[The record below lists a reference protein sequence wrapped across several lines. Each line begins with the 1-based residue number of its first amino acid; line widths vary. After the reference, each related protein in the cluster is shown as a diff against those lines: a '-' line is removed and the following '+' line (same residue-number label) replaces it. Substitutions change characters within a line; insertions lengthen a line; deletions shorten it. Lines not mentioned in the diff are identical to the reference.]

1 VNKISIAGVVQY
13 IPSGISM
20 VEVSEQIEQD
30 ISALKEAVAAIAQ
43 EVYSLYANYLAALG
57 QAVQQQLILASFHLC
72 TQAYPEAF
80 LSLPLQQKQELQQ
93 ALQYLGQEAQ
103 QQIQTFSLLLPVAG
117 GDANDP
123 DRLVEAIARLESAI
137 LEELQQISQ
146 VANRTLEEF
155 NILSAPAVEIA
166 LEVAA
171 KAEALGGAVGGP
183 PNLLTAIMEEAGS
196 LPEGSLLMSV
206 ESLDQIANPDKQ
218 QESTATEI
226 VAIYLRLAEIEFVDS
241 TVMAWRNQLRKLSTR
256 LTGVQRE
263 LAKKQRQRMVAE
275 AETVWRASWS
285 NGYES

>member
-1 VNKISIAGVVQY
+1 
-13 IPSGISM
+13 M

-57 QAVQQQLILASFHLC
+57 QAVQQQLILASFQLC

-80 LSLPLQQKQELQQ
+80 LSLPLLQKQELQQ

-196 LPEGSLLMSV
+196 VPEGSLLMSI
-206 ESLDQIANPDKQ
+206 ESLDQIANTESKQ

-275 AETVWRASWS
+275 AEAVWRTSWS
-285 NGYES
+285 NCYES

>member
-1 VNKISIAGVVQY
+1 
-13 IPSGISM
+13 M
-20 VEVSEQIEQD
+20 VEVSEQIEKD
-30 ISALKEAVAAIAQ
+30 ISALKEVVAAIAQ

-117 GDANDP
+117 DDVNDP

-171 KAEALGGAVGGP
+171 KAEALGGAVGGL

-206 ESLDQIANPDKQ
+206 ESLDQSANPDKQ
-218 QESTATEI
+218 QESTAIEI

-241 TVMAWRNQLRKLSTR
+241 TVMAWRHQLRKLSTR

-275 AETVWRASWS
+275 AEAVWRASWS